1 MGSLVDE
8 SERTVILHSNTSFKL
23 GNETG
28 VFFFFVKR
36 PNEVPNDAAAL
47 RRLNGACGAVC
58 RLRRQG
64 GAAGGAS
71 QAGPGR
77 AHYQCALDHPWPAML
92 TSCPAPYATPGPI

>member
-1 MGSLVDE
+1 MLMDSLVDE

-47 RRLNGACGAVC
+47 R
-58 RLRRQG
+58 
-64 GAAGGAS
+64 AA
-71 QAGPGR
+71 
-77 AHYQCALDHPWPAML
+77 
-92 TSCPAPYATPGPI
+92 